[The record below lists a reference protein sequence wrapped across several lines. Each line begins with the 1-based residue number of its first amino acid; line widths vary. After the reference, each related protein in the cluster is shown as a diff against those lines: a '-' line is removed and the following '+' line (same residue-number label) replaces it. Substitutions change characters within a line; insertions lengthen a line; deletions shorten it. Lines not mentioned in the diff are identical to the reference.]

1 MNHLDLVARRGALFA
16 SCAVLAL
23 ATPALAQQ
31 ANNQADSEEA
41 TNERPG
47 TTIIVT
53 AERRA
58 TDLQETPLSIIALT
72 NEMVEA
78 KGIEDLQDLAR
89 FTPNLSITPARG
101 AGNNNASFVMR
112 GIAGGGGATGERG
125 VGLYIDGIY
134 MPRTSGAILQV
145 LDVDR
150 IEVLRGPQ
158 GTLFGRNSTG
168 GAIRIFSQQPT
179 DEFAGYGKLSLSN
192 LGRFDLVGM
201 LNLPVSDTLAVRVQG
216 GTLNQQGYVTRGTE
230 ELGESHDAIGRFQ
243 ARFEPSDRF
252 NATLGLFYSHSTSN
266 GAAIT
271 MTEFDM
277 RPGIEG
283 VIQGNYADWINDSFK
298 LAGQAPIAALNDSRI
313 VTGDPYRATSLCLID
328 DFNPDYDAACDQF
341 TEDNYFQADLNMSL
355 DLSET
360 LTLSTVTGY
369 STLKHRGNTDFSMLG
384 LETRTDNVDSDVF
397 YQEVQLNAGLF
408 DGLFDLVV
416 GGNYFWE
423 DSVAPNQSLIRRGTS
438 AFPSTAGTPAN
449 ADGGL
454 FRSAVSTIG
463 QESTSFGLF
472 ASGTLHIGDRF
483 NLTGG
488 VRRAWDQKDYSQ
500 ERFPGGSPGTADF
513 TPLPGTTST
522 YVESSADFSA
532 VDWRGTADFQITP
545 DIMIYATVSKAYK
558 AGTFSYTVASYNAA
572 NATRLVDPIDY
583 SGAAQSRAINPIP
596 NEKVINYEAGLR
608 MDLFDGRLRLNPTV
622 FRMDF
627 TNRQAAVQ
635 VACNTGALVGVIPG
649 SSACPVGFL
658 IQVTNQGDVRLEG
671 FELDGQLSL
680 TDNLFLDGSM
690 AYFTPTLISA
700 PAGTVNLFPD
710 APSPTFNIGATWV
723 GDVPGGE
730 LQLNANYTW
739 QGEMET
745 HPSSGTDSSYTLP
758 SYGLLN
764 ARARLT
770 LNDYPISFTLFSNNL
785 LNKTYAT
792 YAQRFGGG
800 FWDSGNRLAT
810 GALPDRS
817 ALSENRGRP
826 REVGLTVQYSF

>member
-1 MNHLDLVARRGALFA
+1 MLQRDFIARKAVLFA
-16 SCAVLAL
+16 SCAGLAI
-23 ATPALAQQ
+23 AMPAFAQQ
-31 ANNQADSEEA
+31 AEQADAEEES
-41 TNERPG
+41 NGRPG

-125 VGLYIDGIY
+125 VGLYIDGIS

-179 DEFAGYGKLSLSN
+179 DELEGYGKLSLSSE
-192 LGRFDLVGM
+192 GRFDLVGM
-201 LNLPVSDTLAVRVQG
+201 LNLPITDTLAVRVQG
-216 GTLNQQGYVTRGTE
+216 ATLNQQGYVTRGTE
-230 ELGESHDAIGRFQ
+230 QLGESHDAIGRFQ

-252 NATLGLFYSHSTSN
+252 NATLGMFYSHSTSN

-277 RPGIEG
+277 KDGIEG

-298 LAGQAPIAALNDSRI
+298 LAGQAPLAALNDSRI
-313 VTGDPYRATSLCLID
+313 VTGDPFRATSLCLID

-341 TEDNYFQADLNMSL
+341 TKDNYFQADLNMSL
-355 DLSET
+355 DLSDT

-369 STLKHRGNTDFSMLG
+369 STLTHTGNTDFSMLG
-384 LETRTDNVDSDVF
+384 IETRTDNVESDVF

-408 DGLFDLVV
+408 DGMFDLVV
-416 GGNYFWE
+416 GGNFFNE
-423 DSVAPNQSLIRRGTS
+423 ESLAPNQALTRRGTS
-438 AFPSTAGTPAN
+438 AFPSTANGN
-449 ADGGL
+449 ADAGL
-454 FRSAVSTIG
+454 FRTAVSTIG

-488 VRRAWDQKDYSQ
+488 LRRAWDQKDYSQ
-500 ERFPGGSPGTADF
+500 QRVPGGSPGTADF
-513 TPLPGTTST
+513 TPVPGTTST
-522 YVESSADFSA
+522 LVQRSADFRA
-532 VDWRGTADFQITP
+532 LDWRGTADFRITP
-545 DIMIYATVSKAYK
+545 DIMIYATASKAYK

-572 NATRLVDPIDY
+572 NATRAVNPIDY
-583 SGAAQSRAINPIP
+583 SGAAQSLAINPIP
-596 NEKVINYEAGLR
+596 NEKVVNFEAGLR

-635 VACNTGALVGVIPG
+635 VACGTGALAALVPG
-649 SSACPVGFL
+649 SAGCPVGFL

-671 FELDGQLSL
+671 VELDGQLSL
-680 TDNLFLDGSM
+680 TDNFYLDGSM

-700 PAGTVNLFPD
+700 PVGTVNLFPD
-710 APSPTFNIGATWV
+710 APSPTFNIGATWL
-723 GDVPGGE
+723 GDIPGGE
-730 LQLNANYTW
+730 LQLNAHYTW

-758 SYGLLN
+758 SYGLVN
-764 ARARLT
+764 ARARVNF
-770 LNDYPISFTLFSNNL
+770 NDYPISLTLFANNL

-800 FWDSGNRLAT
+800 FWDSGAGTGLA
-810 GALPDRS
+810 APLRS

-826 REVGLTVQYSF
+826 REVGLTMQYNF